1 MRGGG
6 HTRRRAYK
14 AACRGAAAS
23 GDRGARRRLSGSH
36 VHSVT
41 GVASLLGEHSRHR
54 RARVPCTRRDSC
66 TRAVPSESLPSRC
79 ADAASL
85 SICRDHRL
93 PRPPPAPSRGPGS
106 RPVTA
111 ACAPPSVRARPS
123 GTFSRP
129 WKPSTVATSTPSSPA
144 ACPTTR
150 TPARSSAV
158 ARWRS
163 TARASAACSSVC
175 VGRALFRGRPRHG
188 RACARPTGGPLCC
201 PHAGRMPAW
210 PGRH

>member
-1 MRGGG
+1 VQYSLHGIHG
-6 HTRRRAYK
+6 RRRAYAK
-14 AACRGAAAS
+14 EGIQGGMQGRPAAS

-54 RARVPCTRRDSC
+54 RARVP
-66 TRAVPSESLPSRC
+66 SESLPSRC

-85 SICRDHRL
+85 SICHDHRL